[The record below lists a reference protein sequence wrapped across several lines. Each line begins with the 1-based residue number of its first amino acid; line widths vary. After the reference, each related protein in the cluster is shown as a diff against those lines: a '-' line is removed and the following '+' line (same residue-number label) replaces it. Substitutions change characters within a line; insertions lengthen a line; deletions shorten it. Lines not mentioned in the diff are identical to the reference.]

1 VSNAAEK
8 PIVVAGAGSIGCFVG
23 GLLAAA
29 GRNVTLLARRRVI
42 EEIHANGLHLTSLEG
57 GDWRVAAPA
66 IGLME
71 APAAMAGAKIVLVT
85 VKSLDTAAMADL
97 IAAHAPADA
106 VIVSLQNGVD
116 NVPLLRERLPGRRV
130 LAGMVPFNVVSMGG
144 GHVHRATSGDIV
156 LERDDA
162 DTAAQLSV
170 PGLAIIPSDRMT
182 DVQWGKL
189 LFNLNNAINALSNLP
204 LREQLSQRP
213 WRRILAAQMAE
224 ALAAMKAAG
233 IVPHTSTPLP
243 AALLPFVLRL
253 PDGIF
258 RAVAAQMLRIDPQA
272 RSSMW
277 EDLQQGRRTEVDH
290 LQGAIIRL
298 ASRHGLQAPLSE
310 RIVALVKAAEG
321 MPKGSPGLNPERIM
335 PAR

>member
-1 VSNAAEK
+1 MLNASERQV
-8 PIVVAGAGSIGCFVG
+8 VVAGAGSIGCFVG
-23 GLLAAA
+23 GMLAAA

-42 EEIHANGLHLTSLEG
+42 DEIRTKGLHLTSLEG
-57 GDWRVAAPA
+57 GDQRVASSA
-66 IGLME
+66 IGLTE
-71 APAAMAGAKIVLVT
+71 DPAVMAGATIVLVT

-97 IAAHAPADA
+97 IAAHAPANA

-130 LAGMVPFNVVSMGG
+130 LAGMVPFNVVSVGG

-156 LERDDA
+156 LEQDDA
-162 DTAAQLSV
+162 DTAARLSV
-170 PGLAIIPSDRMT
+170 PGLTMASSDQMT
-182 DVQWGKL
+182 NVQWGKL

-213 WRRILAAQMAE
+213 WRKILATQIAE
-224 ALAAMKAAG
+224 ALVAMKAAG
-233 IVPHTSTPLP
+233 IVPRTSTPLP
-243 AALLPFVLRL
+243 PALLPFVLRL

-258 RAVAAQMLRIDPQA
+258 RAVAAQMLQIDPQA

-277 EDLQQGRRTEVDH
+277 EDLQQGRKTEIDY

-298 ASRHGLQAPLSE
+298 AARHGLQAPLSE

-321 MPKGSPGLNPERIM
+321 MTKGSPGLNPEEIM

>member
-1 VSNAAEK
+1 
-8 PIVVAGAGSIGCFVG
+8 
-23 GLLAAA
+23 
-29 GRNVTLLARRRVI
+29 
-42 EEIHANGLHLTSLEG
+42 
-57 GDWRVAAPA
+57 
-66 IGLME
+66 
-71 APAAMAGAKIVLVT
+71 MAGAKVVLVT

-97 IAAHAPADA
+97 IAVHAPVDA

-130 LAGMVPFNVVSMGG
+130 LAGMVPFNVVSLGG

-156 LERDDA
+156 LEQDDA
-162 DTAAQLSV
+162 NTAAQLSV
-170 PGLAIIPSDRMT
+170 PGLTMAASDQMAN
-182 DVQWGKL
+182 VQWGKL

-213 WRRILAAQMAE
+213 WRRILARQIAE
-224 ALAAMKAAG
+224 ALGAMKAAG
-233 IVPHTSTPLP
+233 IVPRTSTPLP
-243 AALLPFVLRL
+243 PALLPFVLRL

-258 RAVAAQMLRIDPQA
+258 RAVAAQMLQIDPQA

-277 EDLQQGRRTEVDH
+277 EDLQQGRRTEIDH

-298 ASRHGLQAPLSE
+298 AARHGLQVPLSA
-310 RIVALVKAAEG
+310 RIVALVRAAEG
-321 MPKGSPGLNPERIM
+321 MTKGSPGLNPEEIM